1 MKNTWRIICISDTH
15 GLHRKMKYN
24 VIDFIDKNQE
34 NILIHAGDVTNV
46 GTQDGTREF
55 VEWFQNLK
63 GFGTKIFVAGNHDWS
78 FYRKPAWLKQYIND
92 ENLSQSDCHY
102 LEDSEMTITDP
113 KFSKPIK
120 IYGSPWQ
127 PEFMNWA
134 FNVPR
139 DQLYKYWEKIPL
151 DTQILIT
158 HSPAYGICDRVY
170 GKPPSLGC
178 ESLYEHIVK
187 IKPKIHV
194 AAHIHSGRGIIE
206 KDGTIFI
213 NASICTERYEP
224 INKPI
229 VIDFDFQTNKWNLI
243 DM

>member
-15 GLHRKMKYN
+15 EIHHRMKYN
-24 VIDFIDKNQE
+24 VIDYIDKNQE

-46 GTQDGTREF
+46 GSQHGTRQF

-63 GFGTKIFVAGNHDWS
+63 GFGTKIFIAGNHDWS

-92 ENLSQSDCHY
+92 ENLSQSDCYY

-113 KFSKPIK
+113 KFSNPIK

-127 PEFMNWA
+127 VPFMNWA
-134 FNVPR
+134 FNAPEE
-139 DQLYKYWEKIPL
+139 QLAKYWEKIPL

-158 HSPAYGICDRVY
+158 HSPAHGTLDTIAGRHEH
-170 GKPPSLGC
+170 LGSITLS
-178 ESLYEHIVK
+178 EYIDK
-187 IKPKIHV
+187 IKPKIHITG
-194 AAHIHSGRGIIE
+194 HIHSGRGITE
-206 KDGTIFI
+206 KNGTLYI
-213 NASICTERYEP
+213 NASTATESYDM

-229 VIDFDFQTNKWNLI
+229 VIDYDFQTNKWNLI

>member
-1 MKNTWRIICISDTH
+1 MWRIICISDTH
-15 GLHRKMKYN
+15 ELHYKMEYD
-24 VIDFIDKNQE
+24 VVDFIDKNKD
-34 NILIHAGDVTNV
+34 NYLIHAGDVSNE
-46 GTQDGTREF
+46 GSESGIRNF
-55 VEWFQNLK
+55 VHWFQNLK
-63 GFGTKIFVAGNHDWS
+63 GFSSKIFCAGNHDWG
-78 FYRKPAWLKQYIND
+78 FEYKKPWLYNYIND
-92 ENLSQSDCHY
+92 ESLSQSDCVY
-102 LEDSEMTITDP
+102 LEDNFITIKYP
-113 KFSKPIK
+113 KISTPIK

-127 PEFMNWA
+127 PEFCNWA

-139 DQLYKYWEKIPL
+139 DKLHLYWEKIPI

-158 HSPAYGICDRVY
+158 HSPAYGILDKVENR
-170 GKPPSLGC
+170 PTSQGC
-178 ESLYEHIVK
+178 KSLYEHIVK
-187 IKPKIHV
+187 IKPKIHITG
-194 AAHIHSGRGIIE
+194 HIHSGRGIIE

>member
-1 MKNTWRIICISDTH
+1 MRYSLPKAD
-15 GLHRKMKYN
+15 
-24 VIDFIDKNQE
+24 
-34 NILIHAGDVTNV
+34 ILIHAGDCTNI
-46 GTQDGTREF
+46 GRENEISEF
-55 VEWFQNLK
+55 VYWFQNLK
-63 GFGTKIFVAGNHDWS
+63 GFGTKIFVAGNHDWG
-78 FYRKPAWLKQYIND
+78 FEWKNPWLYQYIND
-92 ENLSQSDCHY
+92 ENLSQSDCYY
-102 LEDSEMTITDP
+102 LEDSEMIITDP
-113 KFSKPIK
+113 EFSKPIK

-139 DQLYKYWEKIPL
+139 NQLYKYWEKIPL

-158 HSPAYGICDRVY
+158 HSPAYGMCDKVENR
-170 GKPPSLGC
+170 PPSLGC
-178 ESLYEHIVK
+178 ESLIKYIDK
-187 IKPKIHV
+187 IKPKIHITG
-194 AAHIHSGRGIIE
+194 HIHSGRGIIE

-229 VIDFDFQTNKWNLI
+229 VIDFDFQTDKWNLI